1 MKKNSVKAVLNMSKL
16 NIAAKINKARII
28 AQAIDN
34 HPNVFTT
41 PSPSLQQVYSAI
53 TNLEMAAADAADG
66 GRAKT
71 KMMYNREADLMTL
84 MNDLAAYVQAVAA
97 GDPAV
102 IFLANMDVKSFPG
115 RRSNEFSAENGKHSG
130 DVLLQVKAV
139 RGAGYFWQYCIDP
152 ISDNGWVNAAEGL
165 YSKVTLH
172 QLKPGTLYWFRVAL
186 LDKSGRHPFNKP
198 VSLMVV

>member
-1 MKKNSVKAVLNMSKL
+1 MKKNSVKAVLNMSRL
-16 NIAAKINKARII
+16 SIAAKINKARSI
-28 AQAIDN
+28 ALSVDN
-34 HPNVFTT
+34 HPNVFI
-41 PSPSLQQVYSAI
+41 SPQPNLQLVYAAINSLEV
-53 TNLEMAAADAADG
+53 AAADAADG

-71 KMMYNREADLMTL
+71 KVMYNKEADLMTL

-115 RRSNEFSAENGKHSG
+115 RRSTEFSVENGKHSG
-130 DVLLQVKAV
+130 DVVLQVKAV

-152 ISDNGWVNAAEGL
+152 ISDNGWVDAAEGI

-172 QLKPGTLYWFRVAL
+172 NLKPGTLYWFRAAVM
-186 LDKSGRHPFNKP
+186 DKTGRHPFNNP
-198 VSLMVV
+198 LSLIVM